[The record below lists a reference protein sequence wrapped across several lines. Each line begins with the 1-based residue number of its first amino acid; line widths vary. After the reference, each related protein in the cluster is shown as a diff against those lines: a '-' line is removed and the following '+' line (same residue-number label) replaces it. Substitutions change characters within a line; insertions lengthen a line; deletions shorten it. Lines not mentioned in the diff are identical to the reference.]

1 MHDDLKIDRKAIT
14 EKQHTTIL
22 VRMISLIMK
31 ESIPYDRIHF
41 RGLLTAASHSLLNKN
56 WKFSSVIDPIE
67 DLVTHFQNHKHEEHS
82 VFT

>member
-1 MHDDLKIDRKAIT
+1 
-14 EKQHTTIL
+14 
-22 VRMISLIMK
+22 MK

-67 DLVTHFQNHKHEEHS
+67 DLVTHFQNHKHKEHS